1 MLILVCVLAVMNKA
15 ALCTHGGQCSVH
27 PRVVH
32 SLVNICLPRGR
43 NCSAPAKVVLYS
55 EYIACI
61 LVTVSTLVYEQTQLL
76 PLQWL

>member
-15 ALCTHGGQCSVH
+15 ALCTHGVQCSVH

-43 NCSAPAKVVLYS
+43 NCSAPAKGGKSCAVFRIYCLHFS
-55 EYIACI
+55 DC
-61 LVTVSTLVYEQTQLL
+61 
-76 PLQWL
+76 

>member
-1 MLILVCVLAVMNKA
+1 MVGI
-15 ALCTHGGQCSVH
+15 ALLLLKGG
-27 PRVVH
+27 
-32 SLVNICLPRGR
+32 
-43 NCSAPAKVVLYS
+43 KVVLYS